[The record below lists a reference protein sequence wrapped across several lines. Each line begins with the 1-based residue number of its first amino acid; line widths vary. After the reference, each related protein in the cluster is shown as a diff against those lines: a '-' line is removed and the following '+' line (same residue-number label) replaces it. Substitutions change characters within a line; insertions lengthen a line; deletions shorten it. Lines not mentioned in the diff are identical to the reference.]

1 MEITIK
7 RVGTQDIRGDASDVI
22 NTYMVIEKG
31 KEFRITCRT
40 HRHGSSLG
48 IAGKEGFLYSDRDDN
63 TVRRQV
69 VAMGGACGLN
79 INDEIV
85 EGLSP
90 WAIRGVVVADRSK
103 EAGDIIVT
111 TEGPE
116 GVSHE
121 PIVLV
126 DGRVIDMQ
134 QYVECSPDRNGEPYE

>member
-1 MEITIK
+1 VEIKIK
-7 RVGTQDIRGDASDVI
+7 RIETQDIRGDASDVI
-22 NTYMVIEKG
+22 NTYIVIEKG

-79 INDEIV
+79 INDELV

-90 WAIRGVVVADRSK
+90 RAIRGVVIADRSK

-111 TEGPE
+111 TEGP
-116 GVSHE
+116 GCPSHE
-121 PIVLV
+121 PVVLV
-126 DGRVIDMQ
+126 DDRVIDLQ
-134 QYVECSPDRNGEPYE
+134 QYVEGVSDHNGEPCK